1 MFATECLV
9 FATLSS
15 SVMQRLRRFL
25 IGLSRIRHS
34 RGFGIQSP
42 TDYSFVRYVINEH
55 DPYYQYKD
63 LEKVVKGLDSKTR
76 KLCQLYF
83 RLSNFC
89 QSPFFVDVRPD
100 TSAAATYV
108 KAACGKTKV
117 VMVDGSQQMMLEPNR
132 GPLLLRCKSHPE
144 DFSFLEDVFRCA
156 QDGTIL
162 IIEDIKSNAESREV
176 WQKLSDE
183 KRVAAAYDLYDCG
196 IIRVDKHRYT
206 KKYIINF

>member
-1 MFATECLV
+1 MIIFALG
-9 FATLSS
+9 
-15 SVMQRLRRFL
+15 MQRLMYML
-25 IGLSRIRHS
+25 VWLSRVNHCK
-34 RGFGIQSP
+34 GFGIQSP

-117 VMVDGSQQMMLEPNR
+117 VMVDGSQQMMPESIASAFTMVCAMASYLPPFR
-132 GPLLLRCKSHPE
+132 YMSPAAAPQPALTAPQYADSLPIPVLRCVVTRLATVRARSSSSWLFP
-144 DFSFLEDVFRCA
+144 FSPA
-156 QDGTIL
+156 
-162 IIEDIKSNAESREV
+162 
-176 WQKLSDE
+176 
-183 KRVAAAYDLYDCG
+183 
-196 IIRVDKHRYT
+196 
-206 KKYIINF
+206 